1 MEGLVEILI
10 HLVVS
15 GILGLEESPEMG
27 VESADTIFTLLVA
40 FHWIDIEVLLA
51 VERQVNDV
59 GSVADNIRS
68 LTSPHIVALES
79 ELELLLAESILD
91 ILSFDVHAIVVTF
104 PLIIS
109 EQEAELDIC
118 EILQVFRLEGQ
129 IAMHLTEVSSLVVQ
143 LHFKPVTI

>member
-1 MEGLVEILI
+1 
-10 HLVVS
+10 
-15 GILGLEESPEMG
+15 MG

-79 ELELLLAESILD
+79 ELEFLLAESILD

-109 EQEAELDIC
+109 E
-118 EILQVFRLEGQ
+118 
-129 IAMHLTEVSSLVVQ
+129 
-143 LHFKPVTI
+143 